1 MLKGRRTKVVI
12 LIIACL
18 LIVSVSPIFFIN
30 LRGEFDEQENKPAYF
45 NSNLFMVS
53 LWTPNSITGI
63 LYEDFDPFNVESS
76 TFNNFDLEINLT
88 ITTSLIILIGTSV
101 GVQLFDLIKNE
112 SQKGVQDKEVASI
125 PITSDLS
132 IEESQVLAL
141 VEEFLNQNRVCYKPD
156 LVSFIKSRN
165 FQEDNGLNHNGIKHT
180 LDSLVAKHMIVE
192 GSKITRN
199 TTLSNLNRSSVY
211 EEIKNNPGM
220 YLNKLSKDLGLSTF
234 LTNWHLNIL
243 LRFNMI
249 RKQEFNNQIAYFDSE
264 LPSENDYILQIIS
277 RAKCSELIEYL
288 KLNSNGCTKSQIAK
302 TLRMHHTTVNKYLE
316 IIIDNQLAN
325 LQTVNNKSLY
335 YLNTEKFD
343 ELKNLR

>member
-30 LRGEFDEQENKPAYF
+30 LRGEFDEQENNPDYF

-101 GVQLFDLIKNE
+101 GAQLFDLIKNE
-112 SQKGVQDKEVASI
+112 SQKGVQDKEVAST
-125 PITSDLS
+125 PISSDLS

-141 VEEFLNQNRVCYKPD
+141 VEEFLNHNRVCYKPD
-156 LVSFIKSRN
+156 LVSFIKNRN
-165 FQEDNGLNHNGIKHT
+165 FQDDNGLNHNGVEHI
-180 LDSLVAKHMIVE
+180 LDSLAAKHVIAE

-199 TTLSNLNRSSVY
+199 TILSNLNRSSIY
-211 EEIKNNPGM
+211 EEIKNNPGV
-220 YLNKLSKDLGLSTF
+220 YLNKLSKNLGLSIF

-249 RKQEFNNQIAYFDSE
+249 RKQEFNKQIAYFDSE
-264 LPSENDYILQIIS
+264 LPSENDYIFQVIS
-277 RAKCSELIEYL
+277 RAKCSEIIEYL
-288 KLNSNGCTKSQIAK
+288 KLNSKGCTKSKIVK

-316 IIIDNQLAN
+316 IIIENQLAN
-325 LQTVNNKSLY
+325 LRTVNNKSLY